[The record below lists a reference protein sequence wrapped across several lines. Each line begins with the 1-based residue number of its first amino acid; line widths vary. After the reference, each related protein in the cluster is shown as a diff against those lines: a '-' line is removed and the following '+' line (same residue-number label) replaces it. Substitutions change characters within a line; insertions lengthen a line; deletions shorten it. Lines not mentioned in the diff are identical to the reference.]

1 MYTRRCLLLVLLASG
16 VLSAQ
21 DAPSS
26 AHVTTAAK
34 QELQVTGAVK
44 QPLTLTADDL
54 AKMPRASVK
63 TTSSG
68 METVY
73 EGVWLTEVLKKAGVP
88 QGGDLRG
95 KALAAYVLASAEDG
109 YQVLFSLGELDPSF
123 IDNQI
128 LVADTANG
136 KPLFGAQGRF
146 RLVVPKDKPG
156 ARSVRM
162 LNKIEVVQVRK

>member
-1 MYTRRCLLLVLLASG
+1 MYTRRCLFLGLLASG

-21 DAPSS
+21 GAPTSGAIS
-26 AHVTTAAK
+26 GAAK

-68 METVY
+68 VETAY
-73 EGVWLTEVLKKAGVP
+73 DGVWLSEILKKAGVP
-88 QGGDLRG
+88 QGDLRG
-95 KALAAYVLASAEDG
+95 KALATYALASAEDG
-109 YQVLFSLGELDPSF
+109 YQVLFSLAELDPSF

-136 KPLFGAQGRF
+136 KPFFGAQGRF

-162 LNKIEVVQVRK
+162 LTKLEVVQLRK

>member
-1 MYTRRCLLLVLLASG
+1 MYTRRCLFLALLIAALLP
-16 VLSAQ
+16 AQ
-21 DAPSS
+21 DAPSPG
-26 AHVTTAAK
+26 AAK

-44 QPLTLTADDL
+44 QPLTLSADDL

-73 EGVWLTEVLKKAGVP
+73 DGVWLSEVLKKAGVP

-95 KALAAYVLASAEDG
+95 KALATYVLASAEDG
-109 YQVLFSLGELDPSF
+109 YQVLFSLAELDPSF

-128 LVADTANG
+128 LLADTANG
-136 KPLFGAQGRF
+136 KPLFGAAGRF

-162 LNKIEVVQVRK
+162 LNKLEVVQVRK

>member
-1 MYTRRCLLLVLLASG
+1 MYTRRCLFLALLAAG
-16 VLSAQ
+16 LLAAQ

-26 AHVTTAAK
+26 GAAK

-73 EGVWLTEVLKKAGVP
+73 EGVWLSEVLKKAGVP
-88 QGGDLRG
+88 QGGELRG
-95 KALAAYVLASAEDG
+95 KALATYVLASAEDG
-109 YQVLFSLGELDPSF
+109 YQVLFSLAELDPSF

-156 ARSVRM
+156 ARSVRL

>member
-1 MYTRRCLLLVLLASG
+1 MYTRRCLFVALLAAG
-16 VLSAQ
+16 LLPAQ
-21 DAPSS
+21 DAPS
-26 AHVTTAAK
+26 TGAAK
-34 QELQVTGAVK
+34 QEIQITGAVK

-68 METVY
+68 METTY
-73 EGVWLTEVLKKAGVP
+73 DGVWLTEVLKKAGVP
-88 QGGDLRG
+88 QGGELRG
-95 KALAAYVLASAEDG
+95 KALATYVLAEAEDG
-109 YQVLFSLGELDPSF
+109 YQVLFSLAELDPSF

-136 KPLFGAQGRF
+136 KPLFGAAGRF

-162 LNKIEVVQVRK
+162 LNKIEIVQVRK

>member
-1 MYTRRCLLLVLLASG
+1 MYTRRCLFLALLTAGLLP
-16 VLSAQ
+16 AQ

-26 AHVTTAAK
+26 AQVTTAAK
-34 QELQVTGAVK
+34 QEIQVTGAVK

-73 EGVWLTEVLKKAGVP
+73 EGVWLSEILKKAGVP
-88 QGGDLRG
+88 QGGELRG
-95 KALAAYVLASAEDG
+95 KALTTYVLAEAQDG
-109 YQVLFSLGELDPSF
+109 YQVLFSLAELDPSF

-128 LVADTANG
+128 LLADTANG

-146 RLVVPKDKPG
+146 RLVAGKDKPG

-162 LNKIEVVQVRK
+162 LNKLEVVQVRK